1 MRVSQRERNILLLAA
16 IVGVSFLVST
26 LFPAVRGI
34 YQQRSERIED
44 IRLEIE
50 REQRLVEDAA
60 LWRTRRVEVENQ
72 LAEME
77 TRLFN
82 GPTVPVIEANIQR
95 SLTQHARDT
104 GISVTST
111 RLAERLESE
120 NWLLIQQEM
129 SFRTTDAANT
139 IAFLQKLDESLPRLW
154 VTDFSLDRARN
165 LYNGSITVVGFAR
178 REGVQLAAGGTR

>member
-1 MRVSQRERNILLLAA
+1 MVINQRERNILLMAA
-16 IVGVSFLVST
+16 AVGVVFLITT
-26 LFPAVRGI
+26 LLPTVRDV

-50 REQRLVEDAA
+50 RERRLVDDAA
-60 LWRTRRVEVENQ
+60 EWRSRRVEVENQ

-77 TRLFN
+77 TRIFT
-82 GPTVPVIEANIQR
+82 GATVPVIEANIQR
-95 SLTQHARDT
+95 ALTQHARDT

-120 NWLLIQQEM
+120 TWLLIQQEM
-129 SFRTTDAANT
+129 SFRTDNAANT

-154 VTDFSLDRARN
+154 VTDFSLDQARN
-165 LYNGSITVVGFAR
+165 MYNGSITVVGFAR
-178 REGVQLAAGGTR
+178 REGVQLATGR